1 MSAFAFPSKLQ
12 AVTAQLNK
20 VSGDLRTVQRK
31 ITDLVADKDI
41 EALCRELGVRSA
53 GFLFLDVHERVLRFV
68 ARMRDDPELL
78 AATNVSRSVKTPY
91 YWASGQS
98 AKYEKL
104 IDSLFVLVREWQVS
118 EDVQWAENERDC
130 QVDTEYLSYLP
141 SVSASEL
148 MTARAKEMDVHYCQ
162 VGDLWLTIFVWRML
176 CCARDAG
183 LGESAIHSIDEGLLD
198 LPLDT
203 KECRWRGHNLLEPSL
218 AIELP
223 ALGELAGLWKDV
235 ACVGSTWRLELAELL
250 RDDAPNGEKRSWRE
264 HAAVDVARRIGAL
277 RDEEVSTNSFA
288 ATLIAVAPKFVRSF
302 VSNEAD
308 TCDVQTVNELIGV
321 VERRARFPI
330 LPFFLWNVVEQGPI
344 TYLVAPVWTSQQY
357 PVKVLDSDCQH
368 IGLALC
374 AVDPIP
380 EFESRDLDTVIPRG
394 MSKHREPP
402 AAVLVSLL
410 RVIARP
416 LVEGSLYASAVT
428 AARNDHAF
436 LKKAD
441 AEKDSAFDTHQ
452 A

>member
-1 MSAFAFPSKLQ
+1 MSAFAFPSMLQ

-20 VSGDLRTVQRK
+20 VSGDLKTVQRK
-31 ITDLVADKDI
+31 ITALVADEDI

-78 AATNVSRSVKTPY
+78 ASTNVSRSVRTPY
-91 YWASGQS
+91 YWSSDRS
-98 AKYEKL
+98 AKYENL
-104 IDSLFVLVREWQVS
+104 IDCLFVLVREWQVS

-141 SVSASEL
+141 SVSASGL
-148 MTARAKEMDVHYCQ
+148 VTARAKEMDVHYCQ
-162 VGDLWLTIFVWRML
+162 VGDLWLTILVWRML

-183 LGESAIHSIDEGLLD
+183 LGESALHSLDESLLD

-203 KECRWRGHNLLEPSL
+203 KACIWRGHNLLEPSL
-218 AIELP
+218 ESELP
-223 ALGELAGLWKDV
+223 ALGQLASLWKDV
-235 ACVGSTWRLELAELL
+235 ACVGTTWREELTELL
-250 RDDAPNGEKRSWRE
+250 RDNAVDGEKRSWRE
-264 HAAVDVARRIGAL
+264 HAALDVVRRMGVL
-277 RDEEVSTNSFA
+277 GSEDEGSKSFPATLLAIAPKLTHSFA
-288 ATLIAVAPKFVRSF
+288 SNLGATP
-302 VSNEAD
+302 EA
-308 TCDVQTVNELIGV
+308 QTINELIGLI
-321 VERRARFPI
+321 ERRARFPI
-330 LPFFLWNVVEQGPI
+330 LPFFLWNVIEQRPI

-380 EFESRDLDTVIPRG
+380 EFEFRYLDAIAPRT
-394 MSKHREPP
+394 SSTHREPS
-402 AAVLVSLL
+402 ASVLVSLL